1 MNTSKPIAGISYNT
15 EDFLKGKLKEWVK
28 NQVIEYGM
36 IIRHKKEGDEKKDH
50 WHALLIPA
58 KRLQTMDL
66 ETDSQEPDPNNPDK
80 PLKILGLS
88 VSKVSDWVMYC
99 LHDPLYL
106 AEKGL
111 QRVHQYS
118 LEDFWST
125 DEDRF
130 SLIIS
135 ELSDCRNTIEKRIIT
150 MITSGMDL
158 ASILHSGLVPMRY
171 VYATKVMYNEISG
184 TSFCDKPEIVEE
196 VI

>member
-1 MNTSKPIAGISYNT
+1 MQTSKPIAGISYNSK
-15 EDFLKGKLKEWVK
+15 DFLEGKLKEWRQNK
-28 NQVIEYGM
+28 IIEYAM
-36 IIRHKKEGDEKKDH
+36 TIRHKAEGDEVKDH
-50 WHALLIPA
+50 WHVFIIPA
-58 KRLQTMDL
+58 KRLQTLDL
-66 ETDSQEPDPNNPDK
+66 EIDSQEPDPEKPDK

-88 VSKVSDWVMYC
+88 VSKASDWVMYC

-111 QRVHQYS
+111 ERVYHYA

-125 DEDRF
+125 DEDHF
-130 SLIIS
+130 NMIIS
-135 ELSDCRNTIEKRIIT
+135 ELSDCRNTIERRILN

-184 TSFCDKPEIVEE
+184 TSYCDKPEIVEE